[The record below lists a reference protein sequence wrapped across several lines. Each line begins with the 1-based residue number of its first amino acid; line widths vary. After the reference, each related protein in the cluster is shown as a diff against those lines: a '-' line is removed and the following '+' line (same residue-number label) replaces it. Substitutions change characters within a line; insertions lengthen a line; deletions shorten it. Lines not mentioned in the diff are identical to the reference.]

1 MRGLYRGEAVQKLN
15 PTKRALLGALAGT
28 LLTALAAL
36 GLSHVTGVRAQSDAQ
51 NTSGSTGTEAATGS
65 RPTFEAVTVKPDP
78 SGSGY
83 WRNTAD
89 GFSASANVKTLIRGA
104 YLLTDEQLID
114 LPGWAS
120 TDLFAVEAKM
130 DADTAAALDRLPLPQ
145 HSKQVQLMMQ
155 SMLAD
160 RFALRAHYSTR
171 ILPVYELRIAKSG
184 NKMKKSAVN
193 AGGSAMFSNGKIEA
207 QSTSM
212 TMLALNLSGMMGHT
226 VVDKTGLQGSYD
238 FALEWAPE
246 GADPSDSRPS
256 IFTAFEE
263 QLGLKLV
270 ATKGPVDVLV
280 IDHVEKPSPN

>member
-1 MRGLYRGEAVQKLN
+1 VQKLN
-15 PTKRALLGALAGT
+15 PTKRVLVGALACT
-28 LLTALAAL
+28 VLIAPTAL
-36 GLSHVTGVRAQSDAQ
+36 GLSHVTGVRAQRGAQ
-51 NTSGSTGTEAATGS
+51 GTSGSTGTDAATGS
-65 RPTFEAVTVKPDP
+65 RPTFEAVSVKPDP
-78 SGSGY
+78 SGNGY

-89 GFSASANVKTLIRGA
+89 GFSASAHVNTLIRGA
-104 YLLTDEQLID
+104 YLLTDEQLIG

-130 DADTAAALDRLPLPQ
+130 DADTAAALDRLPPQQ

-155 SMLAD
+155 SMLAE

-171 ILPVYELRIAKSG
+171 ILPVYELRVAKSG
-184 NKMKKSAVN
+184 YKMKKSAVD
-193 AGGSAMFSNGKIEA
+193 AGGNAMFSNGKIEA

-212 TMLALNLSGMMGHT
+212 TMLSLNLSGMMGQA

-246 GADPSDSRPS
+246 GADPSDPRPS

-280 IDHVEKPSPN
+280 VDGIERPSPN

>member
-1 MRGLYRGEAVQKLN
+1 VQKLN
-15 PTKRALLGALAGT
+15 PTKRVLLGALAGT
-28 LLTALAAL
+28 VLIAPAAL
-36 GLSHVTGVRAQSDAQ
+36 GLSHATGVRAQSDAQ
-51 NTSGSTGTEAATGS
+51 RTSGSTGTDAATGS
-65 RPTFEAVTVKPDP
+65 RPTFEAVSVKPDP

-89 GFSASANVKTLIRGA
+89 GFSASAHVNTLIMGA
-104 YLLTDEQLID
+104 YSLTDEQLIS

-120 TDLFAVEAKM
+120 TDSFAVEAKM
-130 DADTAAALDRLPLPQ
+130 DADTAAALDRLPPLQ

-184 NKMKKSAVN
+184 YKMKKSPVD
-193 AGGSAMFSNGKIEA
+193 AGGNAMFSNGKIEA

-212 TMLALNLSGMMGHT
+212 TMLALNLSGMMGQV

-246 GADPSDSRPS
+246 GADPSDPRPS

-270 ATKGPVDVLV
+270 AAKGPVDVLV
-280 IDHVEKPSPN
+280 VDGIERPSPN

>member
-1 MRGLYRGEAVQKLN
+1 MQKLN
-15 PTKRALLGALAGT
+15 PTRSVLLGALAGT
-28 LLTALAAL
+28 VLIALAVL
-36 GLSHVTGVRAQSDAQ
+36 GLSHTTGVHAQSDAQ
-51 NTSGSTGTEAATGS
+51 RTDGSTGVDAATGS

-83 WRNTAD
+83 WRNTTD
-89 GFSASANVKTLIRGA
+89 GFFASAHANTLIRGA
-104 YLLTDEQLID
+104 YSLTDEQLIG

-130 DADTAAALDRLPLPQ
+130 DAGTASALDRLPPLQ
-145 HSKQVQLMMQ
+145 HSRQLQLMMQ

-160 RFALRAHYSTR
+160 RFALRAHSSTR

-184 NKMKKSAVN
+184 CKMKKSAVD
-193 AGGSAMFSNGKIEA
+193 AGGNAMFSNGKIEA

-212 TMLALNLSGMMGHT
+212 TMFALNLSGMMGRV
-226 VVDKTGLQGSYD
+226 VVDKTGLQGGYD

-246 GADPSDSRPS
+246 GAAPTDPRPS

-280 IDHVEKPSPN
+280 VDGIERPSPN

>member
-1 MRGLYRGEAVQKLN
+1 VRKLN
-15 PTKRALLGALAGT
+15 PTKRVLLSALAGT
-28 LLTALAAL
+28 VLIAPAAP
-36 GLSHVTGVRAQSDAQ
+36 GPSHATGVCAQGDAQ
-51 NTSGSTGTEAATGS
+51 GTSSSTGTDAATTSG
-65 RPTFEAVTVKPDP
+65 PTFEAVSVKPDP

-89 GFSASANVKTLIRGA
+89 GFSASARVNTLIRGA
-104 YLLTDEQLID
+104 YSLTDEQLIG

-120 TDLFAVEAKM
+120 TDSFAVEAKM
-130 DADTAAALDRLPLPQ
+130 DADTAAALDRLPPLQ
-145 HSKQVQLMMQ
+145 HSKQMQLMMQ

-184 NKMKKSAVN
+184 YKMKKSPDD

-212 TMLALNLSGMMGHT
+212 TMLALNLSGMMGQV

-246 GADPSDSRPS
+246 GADPSDPRPS

-280 IDHVEKPSPN
+280 VDSIERPSPN

>member
-1 MRGLYRGEAVQKLN
+1 MQKLN

-28 LLTALAAL
+28 VLITPAAL
-36 GLSHVTGVRAQSDAQ
+36 GLSHGAGVRAQSDAQ
-51 NTSGSTGTEAATGS
+51 GASGSTGTDVATGF

-89 GFSASANVKTLIRGA
+89 GFSASAHVNTLIRGA
-104 YLLTDEQLID
+104 YLLTDEQLIG

-120 TDLFAVEAKM
+120 TDSFAVEAKM
-130 DADTAAALDRLPLPQ
+130 DADTAAALDRLPPLQ

-155 SMLAD
+155 SMLVD

-171 ILPVYELRIAKSG
+171 ILPVYELRIAKG
-184 NKMKKSAVN
+184 GYKMKKSLVD

-212 TMLALNLSGMMGHT
+212 AMLALNLSGMMGK
-226 VVDKTGLQGSYD
+226 VVMDKTGLQSSYD

-246 GADPSDSRPS
+246 GADPSDPRPS
-256 IFTAFEE
+256 LFTAFEE

-280 IDHVEKPSPN
+280 VDGIEWPSPN